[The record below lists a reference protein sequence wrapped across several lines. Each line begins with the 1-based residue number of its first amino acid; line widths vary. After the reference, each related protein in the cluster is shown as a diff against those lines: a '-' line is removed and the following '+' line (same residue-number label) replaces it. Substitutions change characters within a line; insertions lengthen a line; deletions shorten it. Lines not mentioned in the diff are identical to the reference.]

1 MPNSLSRDTTSS
13 ITHVFISSMILD
25 NIRVITDK
33 NKCSIF
39 YNITSLS
46 SRFCY
51 TGRVSFLNDTL
62 HEKCAV
68 VGISTTK
75 SDSEAAHTAYRA
87 LFSLQHRGVEASG
100 MVATNGGILL
110 SVRKPGMVRDVF
122 HESDI
127 EGLKGNIVVG
137 HNRYSTNGNRHA
149 HLQPVVN
156 ESIGFALAHNGN
168 IPDTTELEAYLEKRG
183 YITDQY
189 NDSELFGNAIASK
202 LHGGRTFNDAIT
214 EISAIT
220 NGAYAC
226 VATHGGDLVGFRD
239 PHGIRPLE
247 IGEFDGGIIL
257 ASETCAL
264 DTIGAKHIRSVKP
277 GEVVRVR
284 EGKIVETYE
293 FAEGVEQFDAF
304 ELVYFARHDSM
315 QLGQRVDVVRRRFG
329 AELAALHQ
337 PKGDKNSVIVTAVP
351 DTSVPA
357 AESYAAE
364 LGLQYKTA
372 IIKNRYIGRTFMQP
386 TQASRQDSLRLKH
399 TMIPELIAGK
409 DIIMIDDSIVRGNTL
424 PRLVALA
431 RELGARSVMVLIA
444 SPPIRYPDFYGVDTP
459 SQGELMA
466 ANMSVEEMQGKVGAD
481 YLGFLSVSSLVKAIG
496 VPRERLNL
504 AAFTG
509 EYPVSIG
516 DQQKS
521 IRQPVSLEYID

>member
-1 MPNSLSRDTTSS
+1 MSE
-13 ITHVFISSMILD
+13 
-25 NIRVITDK
+25 K
-33 NKCSIF
+33 
-39 YNITSLS
+39 
-46 SRFCY
+46 
-51 TGRVSFLNDTL
+51 L

-68 VGISTTK
+68 VGVSTKK
-75 SDSEAAHTAYRA
+75 SSTEAAHTTYRA
-87 LFSLQHRGVEASG
+87 LFALQHRGVEGSG
-100 MVATNGGILL
+100 IVTTDGGTLL
-110 SVRKPGMVRDVF
+110 TVRKPGMVRDAF

-127 EGLKGNIVVG
+127 NSLKGSIAVG

-149 HLQPVVN
+149 HLQPVLN

-168 IPDTTELEAYLEKRG
+168 IPDTAELEAYLEKRG

-202 LHGGRTFNDAIT
+202 LHGGRTFFDAIT

-247 IGEFDGGIIL
+247 IGEFEGGIIL

-264 DTIGAKHIRSVKP
+264 DTIGATHIRSVKP
-277 GEVVRVR
+277 GEIVTVR
-284 EGKIVETYE
+284 EGKIVESQQ
-293 FAEGVEQFDAF
+293 FAEGTEHFDAF

-329 AELAALHQ
+329 AELAKLHVPQ
-337 PKGDKNSVIVTAVP
+337 AKKDNVIVTAVP

-364 LGLQYKTA
+364 LGLQYRTA

-409 DIIMIDDSIVRGNTL
+409 DIVMIDDSIVRGNTL

-431 RELGARSVMVLIA
+431 RELGAKSVTILIA

-459 SQGELMA
+459 SQDELMA
-466 ANMSVEEMQGKVGAD
+466 ANLSVEDIRQKIGAD
-481 YLGFLSVSSLVKAIG
+481 YLGFLSVSSLVTAIG
-496 VPRERLNL
+496 VPKEQLNL

-516 DQQKS
+516 EKQAS
-521 IRQPVSLEYID
+521 IRQPISLEYVD